1 MICKPPSCR
10 PPLLLSCEKA
20 RLDTQSP
27 TLIDGKQLAAGFA
40 SSLCGGCQCFSI
52 AVFYCGGAGASGR
65 GRGADDDQQAL
76 RIIFEPGL
84 NMNTVDPEI
93 DVAFG
98 REVALAPAGVL
109 LRPGLLEAPNG
120 RGRKPAGVL
129 AKRGNQMHF
138 P

>member
-52 AVFYCGGAGASGR
+52 AGFYCGGAGASGR
-65 GRGADDDQQAL
+65 GRGAGDDQQACASFL
-76 RIIFEPGL
+76 SRAWTRMPSDQKKTE
-84 NMNTVDPEI
+84 
-93 DVAFG
+93 
-98 REVALAPAGVL
+98 RLAEG
-109 LRPGLLEAPNG
+109 APLVP
-120 RGRKPAGVL
+120 RVCSSPHASL
-129 AKRGNQMHF
+129 
-138 P
+138 

>member
-109 LRPGLLEAPNG
+109 L
-120 RGRKPAGVL
+120 
-129 AKRGNQMHF
+129 
-138 P
+138 